1 MGFTPFQME
10 RWQSTYEHRVRFNLS
25 ESGVH
30 PLTVGE
36 LLALADG
43 GFDLSSVRLGYSQ
56 SNGTDELRALIASLY
71 PGASDS
77 SVVVTIGGAEANF
90 VAFWELAGSRKPV
103 AVMLPNYMQVPGL
116 VENFDG
122 GFIPFHLREETG
134 WRPDLDQLASALAG
148 GAGFILITNPNNP
161 TGVALTSAEMD
172 DIVSLADRHGAWIL
186 ADEVYRGAEV
196 RTDPVPSFWGRYDR
210 VLVTNSLSKA
220 YGLPGLRLGWVV
232 GPDEVVARLWAR
244 TDYTTIA
251 PPSVSDA
258 LATIALSPSVRP
270 RILAR
275 TRGIIR
281 HNLGVMTAWVES
293 RDGLFSFTPPDAGAI
308 CMVRY
313 HAPADSLELA
323 ERLRVE
329 HSLLVVPGAHF
340 GVEGTMRI
348 GFGPPEEELM
358 RGLERLGSVFA
369 KAQSL
374 SATSSMQSGSS

>member
-1 MGFTPFQME
+1 MGFTPFDME
-10 RWQSTYEHRVRFNLS
+10 RWQSTHEHRVRFNLS

-43 GFDLSSVRLGYSQ
+43 DFDLSSVLLGYSQ

-71 PGASDS
+71 PGASDD

-90 VAFWELAGSRKPV
+90 VAFWELADAGRPV

-116 VENFDG
+116 ARNFDG
-122 GFIPFHLREETG
+122 GLIPFHLREETG
-134 WRPDLDQLASALAG
+134 WRPDLDELASALAA
-148 GAGFILITNPNNP
+148 GAGFILVTNPNNP
-161 TGVALTSAEMD
+161 TGVALTSVEMD
-172 DIVSLADRHGAWIL
+172 EIVSLADRHGAWIL

-196 RTDPVPSFWGRYDR
+196 GDDPVPSFWGRYDR
-210 VLVTNSLSKA
+210 VLVTNTLSKA

-258 LATIALSPSVRP
+258 LATVALSPAVRP
-270 RILAR
+270 RILER

-281 HNLGVMTAWVES
+281 HNLRLLTDWTES
-293 RDGLFSFTPPDAGAI
+293 HGDLFSLTPPDAGAI

-313 HAPADSLELA
+313 DAPDPSLELA

-348 GFGPPEEELM
+348 GFGPPEEELAS
-358 RGLERLGSVFA
+358 GLERLGSVFA
-369 KAQSL
+369 TASV
-374 SATSSMQSGSS
+374 M

>member
-43 GFDLSSVRLGYSQ
+43 GIDLSSVRLGYSQ

-77 SVVVTIGGAEANF
+77 SVLVTIGGAEANF

-196 RTDPVPSFWGRYDR
+196 GTDPVPSFWGRYDR

-220 YGLPGLRLGWVV
+220 YGLPGLRLGWVA

-258 LATIALSPSVRP
+258 LATVALSPTVRP

-281 HNLGVMTAWVES
+281 HNLAVMTAWMES

-348 GFGPPEEELM
+348 GFGPPEEELV

-369 KAQSL
+369 TAG
-374 SATSSMQSGSS
+374 AV

>member
-43 GFDLSSVRLGYSQ
+43 GIDLSSVRLGYSQ

-77 SVVVTIGGAEANF
+77 SVLVTIGGAEANF

-134 WRPDLDQLASALAG
+134 WRPDLGELAAALAA

-161 TGVALTSAEMD
+161 TGVALTSDEMD

-196 RTDPVPSFWGRYDR
+196 GTDPVPSFWGRYDR

-258 LATIALSPSVRP
+258 LATVALSPTVRP

-281 HNLGVMTAWVES
+281 HNLAVMTAWVES

-348 GFGPPEEELM
+348 GFGPPEEELV

-369 KAQSL
+369 TAG
-374 SATSSMQSGSS
+374 AGRVGGWRGAG

>member
-1 MGFTPFQME
+1 MGFTPFRME

-36 LLALADG
+36 LLALG
-43 GFDLSSVRLGYSQ
+43 GGGIDLSAVRLGYSQ
-56 SNGTDELRALIASLY
+56 SNGTDELRALIASQY

-77 SVVVTIGGAEANF
+77 SVVVTVGGAEANF
-90 VAFWELAGSRKPV
+90 VAFWELAQSGRPV

-134 WRPDLDQLASALAG
+134 WRPDLDQLAAALAA

-161 TGVALTSAEMD
+161 TGVALTTAEMA

-196 RTDPVPSFWGRYDR
+196 GTDPVPSFWGRYDR
-210 VLVTNSLSKA
+210 VLVTNTLSKA

-232 GPDEVVARLWAR
+232 GPDDVVARLWAR

-258 LATIALSPSVRP
+258 LATVALSPAARP
-270 RILAR
+270 RVLAR

-281 HNLGVMTAWVES
+281 RNLGITQAWMES
-293 RDGLFSFTPPDAGAI
+293 HGGLFSCTPPDAGAI

-313 HAPADSLELA
+313 RAPDPSLELA

-358 RGLERLGSVFA
+358 SGLERLGSVFA
-369 KAQSL
+369 TANVV
-374 SATSSMQSGSS
+374 